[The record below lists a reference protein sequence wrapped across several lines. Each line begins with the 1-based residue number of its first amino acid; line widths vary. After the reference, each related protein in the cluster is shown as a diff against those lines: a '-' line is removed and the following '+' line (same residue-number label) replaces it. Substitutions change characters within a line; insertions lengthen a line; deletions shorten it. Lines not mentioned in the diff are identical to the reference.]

1 MDNRNVQ
8 QNVLNDNRYVGINQR
23 TVNLQQGTGASSS
36 SGGGGGGGTGG
47 GGGGGRPKPRKALE
61 FDMTIDDDEP
71 RQEKRASAIA
81 AIDARKKKKTNPPAP
96 PIALPDRKAKRKAD
110 IPAQPIG
117 VPDHKAKRRVEIP
130 DGAPDADEDVKR
142 AGAEILKR
150 LRSKLQSN
158 NKKKA
163 MSKLRHATPY
173 IVDMG
178 EPPLP
183 PPAVGPSRNAF
194 KGKGRRLADDDP
206 APKGIIKL
214 YDKKPTVKSKPGGAS
229 GRARSRASML
239 ALTA

>member
-1 MDNRNVQ
+1 
-8 QNVLNDNRYVGINQR
+8 
-23 TVNLQQGTGASSS
+23 
-36 SGGGGGGGTGG
+36 
-47 GGGGGRPKPRKALE
+47 
-61 FDMTIDDDEP
+61 MTIDDDEP

-81 AIDARKKKKTNPPAP
+81 AIDARKKKKANPPAP
-96 PIALPDRKAKRKAD
+96 PIPMEDRKAKRKAV
-110 IPAQPIG
+110 IPTQPIG

-130 DGAPDADEDVKR
+130 YEAPDADEDLKR

-150 LRSKLQSN
+150 LRDKHQSN
-158 NKKKA
+158 KKTKA

-183 PPAVGPSRNAF
+183 PPAVGPPRNAF
-194 KGKGRRLADDDP
+194 KGKGHHLADGD
-206 APKGIIKL
+206 APKTIKV
-214 YDKKPTVKSKPGGAS
+214 KTREIVKSKPGGAS